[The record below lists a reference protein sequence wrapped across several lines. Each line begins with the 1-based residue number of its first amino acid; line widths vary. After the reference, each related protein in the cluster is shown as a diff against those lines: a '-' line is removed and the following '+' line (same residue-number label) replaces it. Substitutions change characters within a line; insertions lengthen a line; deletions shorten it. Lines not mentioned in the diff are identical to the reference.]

1 MFTTIVTPRFGDTDA
16 LMHINN
22 TVLASWFELG
32 RNPVFRIFVPDFLYK
47 NWNLILAHTDYD
59 FVDETFFQY
68 NVEIKTYVKHI
79 GNKSFTTYHEAW
91 QEGRLCAKGNATMVH
106 YDFNNKVTIEIPAD
120 IKEKLKEH
128 LPPENYFADSV

>member
-1 MFTTIVTPRFGDTDA
+1 MFTKTVTPRFGDTDA

-32 RNPVFRIFVPDFLYK
+32 RNPVFKIFVPDLNLSNK
-47 NWNLILAHTDYD
+47 TSWVLILAHTDYD
-59 FVDETFFQY
+59 FVSELFYQY
-68 NVEIKTYVKHI
+68 DVEIKTYVKHI

-91 QEGRLCAKGNATMVH
+91 QEGRLCAKGNATMVY
-106 YDFNNKVTIEIPAD
+106 YDFINKITAEIPAD

-128 LPPENYFADSV
+128 LLPEN